1 MSSTAV
7 AGPFPGA
14 GDATTRAQRA
24 ATVAVFVSHGLL
36 FASWTAHI
44 PQVKDHVG
52 LTDGTL
58 GLALLG
64 APVGSVAAMLIV
76 ARVLPVLGSKRMVQ
90 ISLLGYSLAGPLVG
104 VAGSLAALFAA
115 LFAWG
120 AFQGTLDVSMN
131 TQAVT
136 VERAAG
142 RPLMSGFHACWS
154 IGAFAG
160 AGIGALGVAAGL
172 SLTRQLLLLAVP
184 VLLIAGWLTTR
195 MLPDPAAPASRDQR
209 AGGRCTSRTG
219 QASSGRKPASSVAIR
234 LSGPVLILGAIAF
247 ASMLCEGA
255 SADWASV
262 YLHGSIHVGAAA
274 AGLGYTVFA
283 LMMVIVRLA
292 GNRLLSRFRRERL
305 LPVLA
310 AVAAAGFTA
319 GLLAG
324 RSATVIAGFGCLGI
338 GLALVI
344 PTVNSAAGRLPGI
357 SSGTAIAMVS
367 AWGWAGF
374 VFGPPII
381 GQLASATSLTAAL
394 AVLPILTACIVAATA
409 RAHALRGNGDDSH
422 DRDLPHPARRGRL
435 RADRKAALARKAGRP
450 RAAHRPWH

>member
-1 MSSTAV
+1 VSSAEARRRTRARTS
-7 AGPFPGA
+7 
-14 GDATTRAQRA
+14 DATTRTQRA
-24 ATVAVFVSHGLL
+24 ATVAAFVSHGLL

-44 PQVKDHVG
+44 PQIKDHIG
-52 LTDGTL
+52 LTDGSL

-64 APVGSVAAMLIV
+64 APVGSVAAMVVV
-76 ARVLPVLGSKRMVQ
+76 ARVLPALGSRRMVQ
-90 ISLLGYSLAGPLVG
+90 ISLAGYSLAGPLVG
-104 VAGSLAALFAA
+104 LAGSLSALFAA

-160 AGIGALGVAAGL
+160 AGIGTLGVAAGL
-172 SLTRQLLLLAVP
+172 SLTRQLLMLAVP
-184 VLLIAGWLTTR
+184 VLLVTGWLTTR
-195 MLPDPAAPASRDQR
+195 MLEDPAAPAHSRQP
-209 AGGRCTSRTG
+209 ATGR
-219 QASSGRKPASSVAIR
+219 GRPLRNERPVSNVAIR
-234 LSGPVLILGAIAF
+234 LSRPVLILGAIAF

-262 YLHGSIHVGAAA
+262 YLRGSIHVGAAA

-283 LMMVIVRLA
+283 LTMVIVRLS

-305 LPVLA
+305 LPMLA
-310 AVAAAGFTA
+310 VVATAGFTA
-319 GLLAG
+319 GLLTG
-324 RSATVIAGFGCLGI
+324 GSAAVIAGFGCLGI

-344 PTVNSAAGRLPGI
+344 PTVNSAAGRLPGV
-357 SSGTAIAMVS
+357 SPGTAIAMVS

-381 GQLASATSLTAAL
+381 GQVASATSLTVAL
-394 AVLPILTACIVAATA
+394 GVLPVLTACIVAATA
-409 RAHALRGNGDDSH
+409 RARALSDSQAGPLNVAPGQAQARTPAQGSSH
-422 DRDLPHPARRGRL
+422 NPYRD
-435 RADRKAALARKAGRP
+435 AAG
-450 RAAHRPWH
+450 

>member
-1 MSSTAV
+1 VPRAAAARRLPS
-7 AGPFPGA
+7 A
-14 GDATTRAQRA
+14 GDATTRTQRA
-24 ATVAVFVSHGLL
+24 ATVATFVSHGLL

-44 PQVKDHVG
+44 PQVKDHIG
-52 LTDGTL
+52 LTDGSL
-58 GLALLG
+58 GLGLLG
-64 APVGSVAAMLIV
+64 APIGSVAAMLVV
-76 ARVLPVLGSKRMVQ
+76 ARVLPRLGSKRMVQ
-90 ISLLGYSLAGPLVG
+90 ISVLGYSLAGPLVG
-104 VAGSLAALFAA
+104 LAGSLPALFAA

-172 SLTRQLLLLAVP
+172 SLTRQLLALAVP
-184 VLLIAGWLTTR
+184 VLLVTGWLTTR
-195 MLPDPAAPASRDQR
+195 MLPDPATLASADQQGTGHGRAAADQR
-209 AGGRCTSRTG
+209 PTRPPNPPR
-219 QASSGRKPASSVAIR
+219 PAAIR
-234 LSGPVLILGAIAF
+234 LSRPVLTLGAIAF

-262 YLHGSIHVGAAA
+262 YLRGSIHVGAAA
-274 AGLGYTVFA
+274 AGLGYTGFA
-283 LMMVIVRLA
+283 LMMVIVRLS

-305 LPVLA
+305 LPALA
-310 AVAAAGFTA
+310 AMATAGFTA

-324 RSATVIAGFGCLGI
+324 SSAAVIAGFGCLGV
-338 GLALVI
+338 GLALVV

-357 SSGTAIAMVS
+357 NPGTAIAMVS

-381 GQLASATSLTAAL
+381 GLVASATSLTLAL
-394 AVLPILTACIVAATA
+394 GVLPVLTACIVIATA
-409 RAHALRGNGDDSH
+409 RTHALRGRQPGPGNAATGRAQVRTPGPASSH
-422 DRDLPHPARRGRL
+422 TP
-435 RADRKAALARKAGRP
+435 
-450 RAAHRPWH
+450 

>member
-1 MSSTAV
+1 VSNPVVTRQL
-7 AGPFPGA
+7 PGT
-14 GDATTRAQRA
+14 GDAATRSQRA
-24 ATVAVFVSHGLL
+24 ATVAAFVSHGLL

-44 PQVKDHVG
+44 PQVKDHIG

-64 APVGSVAAMLIV
+64 APIGSVAAMLIV
-76 ARVLPVLGSKRMVQ
+76 ARVLPVAGSKRMVQ
-90 ISLLGYSLAGPLVG
+90 ISLLGYCLAGPLVG
-104 VAGSLAALFAA
+104 LASSLPALFAA

-172 SLTRQLLLLAVP
+172 PLTRQLLLLAVP
-184 VLLIAGWLTTR
+184 VLAVTGWLTMR
-195 MLPDPAAPASRDQR
+195 MLPDPAGPAVQGQQAPKHPSKDTEVTGGRSPASEF
-209 AGGRCTSRTG
+209 
-219 QASSGRKPASSVAIR
+219 AIR
-234 LSGPVLILGAIAF
+234 LSRPVLILGAIAF

-262 YLHGSIHVGAAA
+262 YLRGSLHIGAAA
-274 AGLGYTVFA
+274 AGLGYTGFA
-283 LMMVIVRLA
+283 LAMVSVRLS
-292 GNRLLSRFRRERL
+292 GNRLLGKFRPERL
-305 LPVLA
+305 LPALA
-310 AVAAAGFTA
+310 LVATAGFTA
-319 GLLAG
+319 GLLSD
-324 RSATVIAGFGCLGI
+324 RSAAVIAGFGCLGI
-338 GLALVI
+338 GLGLVI

-357 SSGTAIAMVS
+357 SPGTAIAMVS

-381 GQLASATSLTAAL
+381 GQLASATSLTVAL
-394 AVLPILTACIVAATA
+394 GVLPVLTACIAAATA
-409 RAHALRGNGDDSH
+409 RARALRVS
-422 DRDLPHPARRGRL
+422 
-435 RADRKAALARKAGRP
+435 
-450 RAAHRPWH
+450 

>member
-1 MSSTAV
+1 V
-7 AGPFPGA
+7 
-14 GDATTRAQRA
+14 
-24 ATVAVFVSHGLL
+24 ATVAAFVSHGLL

-44 PQVKDHVG
+44 PQIKDHLG
-52 LTDGTL
+52 LTDGAL

-64 APVGSVAAMLIV
+64 APIGSVAAMLVV
-76 ARVLPVLGSKRMVQ
+76 ARILPRLGSKRMVQ
-90 ISLLGYSLAGPLVG
+90 LSLLGYCLAGPLVG
-104 VAGSLAALFAA
+104 LEGSLPALFAA

-160 AGIGALGVAAGL
+160 AGVGALGVAAGL
-172 SLTRQLLLLAVP
+172 SLTLQLFLLAVP
-184 VLLIAGWLTTR
+184 VLLIGGGLTTV
-195 MLPDPAAPASRDQR
+195 MMPDPAGPTES
-209 AGGRCTSRTG
+209 AGSQDRPRRT
-219 QASSGRKPASSVAIR
+219 AAR
-234 LSGPVLILGAIAF
+234 LSRPVLVLGAIAF

-262 YLHGSIHVGAAA
+262 YLHGSIHVS
-274 AGLGYTVFA
+274 AGEAGIGYTTFA
-283 LMMVIVRLA
+283 LTMVLVRLS
-292 GNRLLSRFRRERL
+292 GNWLLARFPRRLL

-310 AVAAAGFTA
+310 TLATAGFTA

-324 RSATVIAGFGCLGI
+324 SAATVIAGFGCLGI

-344 PTVNSAAGRLPGI
+344 PSVNSAAGRLPGL
-357 SSGTAIAMVS
+357 SPGAAIAMVS

-374 VFGPPII
+374 VFGPPVI
-381 GQLASATSLTAAL
+381 GELASATSLTAAL
-394 AVLPILTACIVAATA
+394 GVLPVLTACIAAGISRA
-409 RAHALRGNGDDSH
+409 RALRDTGLGPDCTPD
-422 DRDLPHPARRGRL
+422 PPVVPA
-435 RADRKAALARKAGRP
+435 
-450 RAAHRPWH
+450 

>member
-1 MSSTAV
+1 VSSA
-7 AGPFPGA
+7 AAARRLPGA
-14 GDATTRAQRA
+14 GDATTRTQRG
-24 ATVAVFVSHGLL
+24 ATVAAFVSHGLL
-36 FASWTAHI
+36 FASWSAHI
-44 PQVKDHVG
+44 PQVKHHVG

-64 APVGSVAAMLIV
+64 APVGSVAAMLVV

-104 VAGSLAALFAA
+104 LAGSLPALFAA

-136 VERAAG
+136 VEHAAG

-172 SLTRQLLLLAVP
+172 SLTRQLLVLAVP
-184 VLLIAGWLTTR
+184 VLLVAGWLTTR
-195 MLPDPAAPASRDQR
+195 MLEDPAASAHGHQQTTGHSRGSGNGHPA
-209 AGGRCTSRTG
+209 GRV
-219 QASSGRKPASSVAIR
+219 PIR
-234 LSGPVLILGAIAF
+234 LSRPVLILGAIAF

-262 YLHGSIHVGAAA
+262 YLRGSIHVGAAA

-283 LMMVIVRLA
+283 LAMVIVRLS
-292 GNRLLSRFRRERL
+292 GNRLLRKFRRERL
-305 LPVLA
+305 LPALA
-310 AVAAAGFTA
+310 AVATVGFTA

-324 RSATVIAGFGCLGI
+324 RSSAAVIAGFGCLGI

-344 PTVNSAAGRLPGI
+344 PTVNSAAGRLPGV

-381 GQLASATSLTAAL
+381 GQLASATSLTVAL
-394 AVLPILTACIVAATA
+394 CVLPVLTACIVAGTA
-409 RAHALRGNGDDSH
+409 RAHALRARGPGPDST
-422 DRDLPHPARRGRL
+422 
-435 RADRKAALARKAGRP
+435 ALAHAQARP
-450 RAAHRPWH
+450 PAPGSSHSAHRDAAG

>member
-1 MSSTAV
+1 MSSAAV
-7 AGPFPGA
+7 AEQRPGA
-14 GDATTRAQRA
+14 SDTTTRTQRA
-24 ATVAVFVSHGLL
+24 ATVAAFVSHGLL

-44 PQVKDHVG
+44 PQVKEHVG
-52 LTDGTL
+52 LTDGAL

-64 APVGSVAAMLIV
+64 APAGSVVAMLIV
-76 ARVLPVLGSKRMVQ
+76 ARILPELGSKRMVQ
-90 ISLLGYSLAGPLVG
+90 ISLVGYSLAGPLAG
-104 VAGSLAALFAA
+104 VAGTLPALFAA

-184 VLLIAGWLTTR
+184 VLLTSGWLTTR
-195 MLPDPAAPASRDQR
+195 MLADPAAPASH
-209 AGGRCTSRTG
+209 G
-219 QASSGRKPASSVAIR
+219 QQGPGHSKASGDGHPATPVAIR
-234 LSGPVLILGAIAF
+234 FWRPVLILGAIAF

-262 YLHGSIHVGAAA
+262 YLRGSIHVGAAA
-274 AGLGYTVFA
+274 AGLGYTGFA
-283 LMMVIVRLA
+283 LMMVIVRLS
-292 GNRLLSRFRRERL
+292 GNCLLRRFRRERI
-305 LPVLA
+305 LPALA
-310 AVAAAGFTA
+310 FVATAGFTA
-319 GLLAG
+319 GLLADS
-324 RSATVIAGFGCLGI
+324 SAAIIAGFGSLGM

-357 SSGTAIAMVS
+357 SPGTAIAMVS

-381 GQLASATSLTAAL
+381 GQIASATSLTVAL
-394 AVLPILTACIVAATA
+394 GVLPLLTACILAATA
-409 RAHALRGNGDDSH
+409 RARALRGNGHGAFD
-422 DRDLPHPARRGRL
+422 G
-435 RADRKAALARKAGRP
+435 
-450 RAAHRPWH
+450 

>member
-1 MSSTAV
+1 VSSA
-7 AGPFPGA
+7 AAAQQFPGT
-14 GDATTRAQRA
+14 GDATTRAQRG
-24 ATVAVFVSHGLL
+24 ATVAAFVSHGLL
-36 FASWTAHI
+36 FASWSAHI
-44 PQVKDHVG
+44 PQVKHHIG

-64 APVGSVAAMLIV
+64 APVGSVAAMLVV

-104 VAGSLAALFAA
+104 LAGSLPALFTA

-172 SLTRQLLLLAVP
+172 SLTRQLLVLAVP
-184 VLLIAGWLTTR
+184 VLLVTGWLTTR
-195 MLPDPAAPASRDQR
+195 MLEDPAASAHSHQQTTGHSQGSANGHPA
-209 AGGRCTSRTG
+209 GRV
-219 QASSGRKPASSVAIR
+219 PIR
-234 LSGPVLILGAIAF
+234 LSRPVLILGAIAF

-262 YLHGSIHVGAAA
+262 YLRGSIHVGAAA
-274 AGLGYTVFA
+274 AGLGYTMFA
-283 LMMVIVRLA
+283 LAMVIVRLS
-292 GNRLLSRFRRERL
+292 GNRLLRKFRRERL
-305 LPVLA
+305 LPALA
-310 AVAAAGFTA
+310 AVATAGFTA
-319 GLLAG
+319 GLLANRG
-324 RSATVIAGFGCLGI
+324 AAVIAGFGCLGI

-344 PTVNSAAGRLPGI
+344 PTVNSTAGRLPGV
-357 SSGTAIAMVS
+357 STGTAIAMVS

-381 GQLASATSLTAAL
+381 GQLASATSLTVAL
-394 AVLPILTACIVAATA
+394 GVLPVLTACIVAGTA
-409 RAHALRGNGDDSH
+409 RAHALRARGPGPDSS
-422 DRDLPHPARRGRL
+422 
-435 RADRKAALARKAGRP
+435 ALAHAQARTPAPGNSHGPYRDAAG
-450 RAAHRPWH
+450 

>member
-1 MSSTAV
+1 VSSRTA
-7 AGPFPGA
+7 ARPA
-14 GDATTRAQRA
+14 RRSGDATTRAQRA

-44 PQVKDHVG
+44 PQIKDRLG
-52 LTDGTL
+52 LTDGAL

-64 APVGSVAAMLIV
+64 APVGSVAAMLVV
-76 ARVLPVLGSKRMVQ
+76 ARILPRLGSKRMVQ

-104 VAGSLAALFAA
+104 LAGSLAALFAA

-136 VERAAG
+136 VERAAS

-172 SLTRQLLLLAVP
+172 SLTPQLLLLAVP
-184 VLLIAGWLTTR
+184 VLLIAGGLTTL
-195 MLPDPAAPASRDQR
+195 MLPDPARSEEASTGER
-209 AGGRCTSRTG
+209 AGRQDKTRRTM
-219 QASSGRKPASSVAIR
+219 AR
-234 LSGPVLILGAIAF
+234 LSRPVLILGAIAF

-262 YLHGSIHVGAAA
+262 YLRGSIHVGAGE
-274 AGLGYTVFA
+274 AGLGYTAFA
-283 LMMVIVRLA
+283 LMMVLVRLS
-292 GNRLLSRFRRERL
+292 GNRLLAVFPRRRL
-305 LPVLA
+305 LPALA
-310 AVAAAGFTA
+310 IVATVGFAA
-319 GLLAG
+319 GLLG
-324 RSATVIAGFGCLGI
+324 GSAASVLVGFGCLGI

-344 PTVNSAAGRLPGI
+344 PTVNSAAGRLPGL
-357 SSGTAIAMVS
+357 SPGAAIAMVS

-381 GQLASATSLTAAL
+381 GELASATSLTAAL
-394 AVLPILTACIVAATA
+394 GILPVLTVCIAYGTRCRILT
-409 RAHALRGNGDDSH
+409 D
-422 DRDLPHPARRGRL
+422 
-435 RADRKAALARKAGRP
+435 
-450 RAAHRPWH
+450 